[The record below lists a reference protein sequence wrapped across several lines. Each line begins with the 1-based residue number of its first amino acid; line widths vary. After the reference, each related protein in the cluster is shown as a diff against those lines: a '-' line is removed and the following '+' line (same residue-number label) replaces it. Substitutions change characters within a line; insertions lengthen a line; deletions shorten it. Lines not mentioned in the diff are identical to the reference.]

1 MIRLPLLVPLLAAVG
16 LLVATAHDAD
26 AGARRSR
33 PLKTGQITCWDSDGI
48 VISCARTG
56 QDGDLRRGENRA
68 YLDKGDGTIRDL
80 RTALMW
86 EKLSDD
92 LTIHDVDNAYEWDSA
107 FDKIA
112 ALNTPPCFA
121 SFCDWRLP
129 NRFELETL
137 INLGAVNPAVSAP
150 FNANCAAGCSV
161 LTCSCTFASHY
172 WSSSSIQSDTKS
184 AWSVEF
190 FYGSNYSDSKTVLRL
205 VRAVRGG
212 S

>member
-1 MIRLPLLVPLLAAVG
+1 MIRLPLLASLLAAVG
-16 LLVATAHDAD
+16 LLVGIAHHAD

-33 PLKTGQITCWDSDGI
+33 PLKTGQTTCWDSDGI

-56 QDGDLRRGENRA
+56 QDGDLRRGEKRA
-68 YLDKGDGTIRDL
+68 YLDKGDGAIRDL

-92 LTIHDVDNAYEWDSA
+92 STIHDVDNVYEWDSA

-121 SFCDWRLP
+121 TFCDWRLP

-137 INLGAVNPAVSAP
+137 INLGNVNPAVSAP

-172 WSSSSIQSDTKS
+172 WSSSTVYSDTND
-184 AWSVEF
+184 AWTVDF
-190 FYGSNYSDSKTVLRL
+190 FYGNNFSYDKSVSRF